1 MRMWVMCWSLQY
13 SLKASLV
20 NCGPLSDTI
29 VDMLPSRAQES
40 LMRVIVSGAV
50 VLPMM
55 ATSGHLE

>member
-1 MRMWVMCWSLQY
+1 MCWSLQY